1 MGWLYLSSESH
12 HFLEAPLS
20 KPPPFVHVC
29 AQSLQSC
36 LTLCDPLTVA
46 CQAPLSMEFSRKEC
60 WSVLACPPLGD
71 CPYPGIKPTSP
82 TLAGRFLPLS
92 HLGNPFPFLGTSNGS
107 LSFLPSGLPVV
118 TASLRVLDQARLIPM
133 DSCTAFAC
141 APVPWSSRKLFSP
154 LHLLTG
160 CLLEAESNYHR
171 SHI

>member
-36 LTLCDPLTVA
+36 LPLCDPLTVA

-82 TLAGRFLPLS
+82 TLAGRVFTTESPGKPISLSRYQQWLPLLFAFRPTSGHSQPQGPGSGQANS
-92 HLGNPFPFLGTSNGS
+92 HGFLHCFCLCPSTLVFSEIILASTS
-107 LSFLPSGLPVV
+107 P
-118 TASLRVLDQARLIPM
+118 
-133 DSCTAFAC
+133 
-141 APVPWSSRKLFSP
+141 
-154 LHLLTG
+154 
-160 CLLEAESNYHR
+160 HR
-171 SHI
+171 MPPGG